1 MYLFIIII
9 IIIFFFLFIYCVNN
23 MFLTKSNHTQ
33 RLRTYIYIDISFV
46 FGFWVANVLHTRLG
60 IFEKILAFSHLPLI
74 QASEMKHF
82 LTDEFD

>member
-1 MYLFIIII
+1 
-9 IIIFFFLFIYCVNN
+9 
-23 MFLTKSNHTQ
+23 MFLTKSNHYPAFED
-33 RLRTYIYIDISFV
+33 LYIYIYIDISFV